1 MISGFKDQGGV
12 LMWWDEGGGKERRYL
27 INLFTKS
34 KSDINL
40 GMFIRDDGYIHTY
53 EYIHT

>member
-40 GMFIRDDGYIHTY
+40 GMFIRNDGYIHTY